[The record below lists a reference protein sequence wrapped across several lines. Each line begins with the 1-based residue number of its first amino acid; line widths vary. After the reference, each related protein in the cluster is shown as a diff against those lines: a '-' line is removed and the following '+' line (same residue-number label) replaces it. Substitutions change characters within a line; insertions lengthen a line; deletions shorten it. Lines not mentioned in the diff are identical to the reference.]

1 MTLDYRAPQELFSGA
16 PRVYIEGQNSFIGA
30 PRVGLQFSRNAP
42 KVFLD
47 EKFGH
52 PPNLVGVRVLLE
64 FVSGA
69 QCLSCNA
76 KNLFWDLQIRSWGL
90 QQLIS
95 GHQELFS
102 EWGAK
107 FCLKACKNVSGGLAY
122 CSRGWGEGS
131 KILSRAPQRRSPGHK
146 MSYTTT

>member
-1 MTLDYRAPQELFSGA
+1 MALDYRAPPELFSGA

-52 PPNLVGVRVLLE
+52 PPNLAGVRVLLE

-69 QCLSCNA
+69 SVYHVMPKIC
-76 KNLFWDLQIRSWGL
+76 FGIFRFGL
-90 QQLIS
+90 
-95 GHQELFS
+95 
-102 EWGAK
+102 
-107 FCLKACKNVSGGLAY
+107 GG
-122 CSRGWGEGS
+122 SNS
-131 KILSRAPQRRSPGHK
+131 
-146 MSYTTT
+146 

>member
-1 MTLDYRAPQELFSGA
+1 MALDYRAPQELFSGA

-47 EKFGH
+47 EKFEH
-52 PPNLVGVRVLLE
+52 QPNLVGVRVLLE

-95 GHQELFS
+95 GHQELLS
-102 EWGAK
+102 EWGAR
-107 FCLKACKNVSGGLAY
+107 FCLKACKNLSGGLAN
-122 CSRGWGEGS
+122 CSRGWGRVQRYCLEHPRDG
-131 KILSRAPQRRSPGHK
+131 PQVTR
-146 MSYTTT
+146 